1 MQGFPVFPWHEEGGG
16 VATVM
21 GDDDD
26 VYDDDYDDTRK
37 TVEGSLVWLVLIYIT
52 DMK

>member
-16 VATVM
+16 GVATAM

-26 VYDDDYDDTRK
+26 VYDDDYDTRK
-37 TVEGSLVWLVLIYIT
+37 TVEGSLV
-52 DMK
+52 